1 MANCPM
7 YERDRKEVEMFKEV
21 LNYFV
26 ERYPSSR
33 LEMRGTIVRVNGK
46 DVFNMD
52 GWNLLFNLKRLCEA
66 LKDEL
71 L

>member
-1 MANCPM
+1 M
-7 YERDRKEVEMFKEV
+7 YERDRKEGEMFKEV
-21 LNYFV
+21 FNYFV
-26 ERYPSSR
+26 ERYSSSR

>member
-21 LNYFV
+21 FNHFV

-33 LEMRGTIVRVNGK
+33 LEMNGTIVRVNGK

-66 LKDEL
+66 LNDEL